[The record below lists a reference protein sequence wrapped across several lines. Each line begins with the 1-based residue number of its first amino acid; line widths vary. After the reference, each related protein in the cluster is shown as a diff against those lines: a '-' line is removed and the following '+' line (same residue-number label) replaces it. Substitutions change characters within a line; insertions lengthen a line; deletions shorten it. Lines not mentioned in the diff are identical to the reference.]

1 MKKIISIIIIVLF
14 LSGSANAIKFSI
26 NTNEMVSQSTD
37 FKDIDPLI
45 DLNLTIDILAIRAL
59 ECFDK
64 NSDADFYLKIWIN
77 DELFISP
84 IWHDLN
90 YLYDIY
96 SINTDVSDQDE
107 IVSIQIQLFE
117 FDQYKDKLC
126 DINEQKNQNDVE
138 LLYNLK
144 TGRWTGSDYINDK
157 SGYARLSGSSDGS
170 IYTNE
175 YDCEI
180 WFDIYQNDFDNDTL
194 PYWIET
200 NVYKTDPKIDNTG
213 QDIDKDGLPIEWEH
227 RFGYNPLIW
236 DDHSN
241 IDPDQDSINNSEEY
255 LTSLYFLSDPF
266 RKDVFMEFDYM
277 QNQDGTVDRVGDLGF
292 EMAKNQYHKRDIV
305 FHFDTG
311 QIEGG
316 DIIPFDPKTSL
327 SEALEIYNDYFMN
340 NETDNWKRGVFHYN
354 FYVYEQTPGGF
365 AFSGDTWP
373 YMGYFAGTNAI
384 VIANTLIEK
393 WHVRKRLSRDYIYAS
408 LIMHEMGHNF
418 GIRFGEPLGCDN
430 RGTTSPLRLSWY
442 LWRNYKSVMNYRYTY
457 SILDYSDGSHGWG
470 DYDDWEN
477 IDLSFFEKP
486 SKENILNKN

>member
-194 PYWIET
+194 PSDE
-200 NVYKTDPKIDNTG
+200 P
-213 QDIDKDGLPIEWEH
+213 E
-227 RFGYNPLIW
+227 
-236 DDHSN
+236 
-241 IDPDQDSINNSEEY
+241 
-255 LTSLYFLSDPF
+255 SL
-266 RKDVFMEFDYM
+266 
-277 QNQDGTVDRVGDLGF
+277 
-292 EMAKNQYHKRDIV
+292 A
-305 FHFDTG
+305 
-311 QIEGG
+311 
-316 DIIPFDPKTSL
+316 
-327 SEALEIYNDYFMN
+327 
-340 NETDNWKRGVFHYN
+340 
-354 FYVYEQTPGGF
+354 
-365 AFSGDTWP
+365 
-373 YMGYFAGTNAI
+373 
-384 VIANTLIEK
+384 
-393 WHVRKRLSRDYIYAS
+393 
-408 LIMHEMGHNF
+408 
-418 GIRFGEPLGCDN
+418 
-430 RGTTSPLRLSWY
+430 
-442 LWRNYKSVMNYRYTY
+442 
-457 SILDYSDGSHGWG
+457 
-470 DYDDWEN
+470 
-477 IDLSFFEKP
+477 
-486 SKENILNKN
+486 